1 MSHLSA
7 AAAPRALS
15 ARPGLSGT
23 ALKTIALVLMVLD
36 HIHYYFEF
44 TGLVPLWFTQLG
56 RLSAPLFLFCTVEGF
71 AHTHDRRKYFWRIW
85 RISAGMGLLQFLM
98 MYAGFANRPD
108 GFVPMNAI
116 FMNFVILI
124 PIWQGIDW
132 LRQRRIARGLAAV
145 LIPLI
150 GWPALFIG
158 LYYAVDKTP
167 LAWLLDSILAGI
179 VYTVLPSWTFIMD
192 GGITYILEGIVLYLL
207 RRHRGWQAAAFVAL
221 GLLFYLALPMR
232 YLMAS
237 GSFAPG
243 LLFDTAFEW
252 MGVFAVVPML
262 LYNGQRGR
270 GMKQLF
276 YVFYPAHVYLLYAL
290 SWGVLLLTQ

>member
-23 ALKTIALVLMVLD
+23 TLKTIALVLMVLD
-36 HIHYYFEF
+36 HIHYFFEF

-158 LYYAVDKTP
+158 LYYAADKTP

-192 GGITYILEGIVLYLL
+192 GGITYILEGIILYLL
-207 RRHRGWQAAAFVAL
+207 RRRRGWQAAAFVAL

>member
-23 ALKTIALVLMVLD
+23 TLKTIALVLMVLD
-36 HIHYYFEF
+36 HIHYFFEF

-158 LYYAVDKTP
+158 LYYAADKTP

-207 RRHRGWQAAAFVAL
+207 RRRRGWQAAAFVAL

-232 YLMAS
+232 YLKI
-237 GSFAPG
+237 
-243 LLFDTAFEW
+243 
-252 MGVFAVVPML
+252 
-262 LYNGQRGR
+262 GR
-270 GMKQLF
+270 
-276 YVFYPAHVYLLYAL
+276 AHV
-290 SWGVLLLTQ
+290 

>member
-36 HIHYYFEF
+36 HIHYFFEF

-158 LYYAVDKTP
+158 LYYAADKTP

-192 GGITYILEGIVLYLL
+192 GGITYILEGIILYLL
-207 RRHRGWQAAAFVAL
+207 RRRRGWQAAAFVAL

>member
-1 MSHLSA
+1 MQFEQSLIEHGALTLAGLKPASLFRFLPGEGGDFVGRFLA
-7 AAAPRALS
+7 CRALLDS
-15 ARPGLSGT
+15 RGLELT
-23 ALKTIALVLMVLD
+23 ILK
-36 HIHYYFEF
+36 
-44 TGLVPLWFTQLG
+44 G
-56 RLSAPLFLFCTVEGF
+56 C
-71 AHTHDRRKYFWRIW
+71 RRRGEY
-85 RISAGMGLLQFLM
+85 LLCL
-98 MYAGFANRPD
+98 Y
-108 GFVPMNAI
+108 
-116 FMNFVILI
+116 
-124 PIWQGIDW
+124 
-132 LRQRRIARGLAAV
+132 RRRGLAAV

-158 LYYAVDKTP
+158 LYYAADKTP

-207 RRHRGWQAAAFVAL
+207 RRHRGWQAAVFVAL